1 MNSPRRTYLIL
12 FGLLAL
18 FTLVALKWTGLT
30 ASRGSE
36 PVDADE
42 NQTAVVL
49 APVSIQSIQQ
59 SIRAVGTLRANESIV
74 IRPEI
79 AGRIRQI
86 LFLEGQAVEKDALL
100 MELDDSELQAEL
112 SQATAQLKVS
122 RLTYERLKPLDL
134 EGKRYVTKQQL
145 DELAGTLQVAQANHV
160 LYSTR
165 LAKTKVRAPFDG
177 LLGIRRVSP
186 GDFVTTGQDLV
197 NLEDVRTLKIDF
209 KVPETLLRH
218 LALGQ
223 SLELTTDAYPGETF
237 RGTVYV
243 VDPRVDMTTRSVQ
256 LRARIPNVDQR
267 LRPGMFAQVTLHLGQ
282 QERAMLIPEE
292 AVIPTKD
299 QTFVYRTQD
308 GTAHR
313 TPVQLGTRIRGQVQV
328 LSGLTEQDLIV
339 RVGHHKLQDGAKV
352 RAISP
357 TPPR

>member
-1 MNSPRRTYLIL
+1 MHSRRATYLVL
-12 FGLLAL
+12 VVLLAL
-18 FTLVALKWTGLT
+18 STFFTAKWTGLT
-30 ASRGSE
+30 AIRDAEETDPSESETGVILE
-36 PVDADE
+36 PVRIEA
-42 NQTAVVL
+42 L
-49 APVSIQSIQQ
+49 QQ
-59 SIRAVGTLRANESIV
+59 SIKAVGTLRANESIV

-86 LFLEGQAVEKDALL
+86 LFQEGQAAEKDALL
-100 MELDDSELQAEL
+100 IELDDSELQAEL

-122 RLTYERLKPLDL
+122 RLTYERLKPLNL

-145 DELAGTLQVAQANHV
+145 DEVAGSLQVAQANHV

-218 LALGQ
+218 LVPGQ
-223 SLELTTDAYPGETF
+223 SLELTTDAYPGKTF

-243 VDPRVDMTTRSVQ
+243 IDPRVDMATRAVQ
-256 LRARIPNVDQR
+256 VRAHIPNVEQR
-267 LRPGMFAQVTLHLGQ
+267 LLPGMFAQVTLHLGEK
-282 QERAMLIPEE
+282 ERAMLIPEE
-292 AVIPTKD
+292 AVIPQKD

-308 GTAHR
+308 GMARRTA
-313 TPVQLGTRIRGQVQV
+313 VQLGIRTRGFVQV
-328 LSGLTEQDLIV
+328 LSGLQEQDVIV
-339 RVGHHKLQDGAKV
+339 RVGHHKLHDGARIRV
-352 RAISP
+352 VSAIP
-357 TPPR
+357 AR

>member
-1 MNSPRRTYLIL
+1 MNGPRRTVMVLV
-12 FGLLAL
+12 GLLAL
-18 FTLVALKWTGLT
+18 LTLVALKWTGLT
-30 ASRGSE
+30 VSRGSE
-36 PVDADE
+36 PVDVVE

-49 APVSIQSIQQ
+49 APVSIQSLQQ
-59 SIRAVGTLRANESIV
+59 SINAVGTLRANESIV
-74 IRPEI
+74 LRPEI
-79 AGRIRQI
+79 SGRIRQI
-86 LFLEGQAVEKDALL
+86 LFQEGQAVEKDALL
-100 MELDDSELQAEL
+100 FELDDSELQAEL

-145 DELAGTLQVAQANHV
+145 DEVAGTLQVAQANHL

-218 LALGQ
+218 LTAGQ
-223 SLELTTDAYPGETF
+223 SLELTTDAYPGEAF

-256 LRARIPNVDQR
+256 VRARIPNVERR

-282 QERAMLIPEE
+282 QERAMMIPEE
-292 AVIPTKD
+292 AVSPTKD
-299 QTFVYRTQD
+299 QTFVYRVQE
-308 GTAHR
+308 GTAYR
-313 TPVQLGTRIRGQVQV
+313 TPVQLGTRTRGSVQI
-328 LSGLTEQDLIV
+328 LSGLQEQDVIV
-339 RVGHHKLQDGAKV
+339 RVGHHKLQDGGKV
-352 RAISP
+352 RAVSP
-357 TPPR
+357 IPSP